1 MHSKLAWHII
11 YHITGLNFELIR
23 PRTVKP
29 EQHCISIKRRY
40 VLTTVQN
47 PRCSEI
53 QQDRYS
59 HFCFH
64 LHKGFGMLYWL
75 SIISKGCPRTLV
87 WQLWL
92 GPTRAKLWLSPCAA
106 RSPDSTP
113 PHFCRE
119 PSNHLLLFWTL
130 RQKFI
135 SARNKCQSEGI
146 SLPCSTSPLQGSARE
161 LLQFAFS
168 AARLAKIRARSTQ
181 TPHKWGHIADH
192 TLLPIPALFIRDE
205 GRKQMEPS
213 S

>member
-1 MHSKLAWHII
+1 
-11 YHITGLNFELIR
+11 
-23 PRTVKP
+23 
-29 EQHCISIKRRY
+29 
-40 VLTTVQN
+40 
-47 PRCSEI
+47 
-53 QQDRYS
+53 
-59 HFCFH
+59 
-64 LHKGFGMLYWL
+64 MLCWL
-75 SIISKGCPRTLV
+75 SIISKGCQCTLV

-92 GPTRAKLWLSPCAA
+92 GLTQGQSCWLSPRTAGNRTA
-106 RSPDSTP
+106 P

-119 PSNHLLLFWTL
+119 PSNPLLLFWMP

-146 SLPCSTSPLQGSARE
+146 SLPCGTRPGYPLEGSARE

-181 TPHKWGHIADH
+181 TPHKWGHTADH